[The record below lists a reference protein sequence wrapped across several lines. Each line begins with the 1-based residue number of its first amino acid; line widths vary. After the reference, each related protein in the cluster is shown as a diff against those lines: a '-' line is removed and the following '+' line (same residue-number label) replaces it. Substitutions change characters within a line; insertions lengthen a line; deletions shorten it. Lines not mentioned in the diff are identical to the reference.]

1 MLSSVLWLAHGLEGK
16 LPNVLVLEH
25 QELKLE
31 PGGPVQQY
39 PRERTNNERGATDVS
54 AVGMNGYHVPLR
66 NLASVRNARV
76 RTGIGRAEERR
87 AAESRWS
94 DDHVTT
100 RRLMP
105 ENSEIVKIES

>member
-1 MLSSVLWLAHGLEGK
+1 VLSSVLWLAHGLEGK

-76 RTGIGRAEERR
+76 RIGIGPVATKGKANEHCNVDCMDATQGRIERMTSTV
-87 AAESRWS
+87 SR
-94 DDHVTT
+94 
-100 RRLMP
+100 
-105 ENSEIVKIES
+105 